1 MYWVAKQQVKR
12 CSDEEFGVALAEHF
26 LAEHPK
32 ARARGVTSG
41 VMRLCTHAAARAEQV
56 SAAEVTVEQKPWA
69 RTSVG
74 GQPHDHGACTSREHN
89 ISTARYSV

>member
-1 MYWVAKQQVKR
+1 MLR
-12 CSDEEFGVALAEHF
+12 RGVWRGARGALPGGAPEGAPSAGSRAGSCALA
-26 LAEHPK
+26 L
-32 ARARGVTSG
+32 T
-41 VMRLCTHAAARAEQV
+41 AAARAEQV